1 MFELFESVALNLN
14 FQVLIERHIYPGGV
28 LWAITSMYTRIEVLL
43 NRSILNKTWNFHVG
57 SPDMRGA

>member
-14 FQVLIERHIYPGGV
+14 SQVLIERHIYPGGV
-28 LWAITSMYTRIEVLL
+28 LLAITSMHIRMEMLL

-57 SPDMRGA
+57 SPDIRGA